1 MAEITYR
8 AKRTDWGAIWAGLF
22 TFTAIW
28 SIFGLLGLAIF
39 AGTEAPAGAV
49 AGAGMGLSLGMDI
62 WIVVLTIIAMYVA
75 GRETGHLAAVTNRHD
90 GLLHGMIVFG
100 LSVGA
105 LLMLVVVGGNNMSGN
120 AGAYSGTLNGHLL
133 ATFGRWG
140 WTGFLTLFLGW
151 LAAMGGASTGV
162 VERAQPEAVAEIR
175 RIA

>member
-90 GLLHGMIVFG
+90 GLLHG
-100 LSVGA
+100 
-105 LLMLVVVGGNNMSGN
+105 
-120 AGAYSGTLNGHLL
+120 
-133 ATFGRWG
+133 FGRWG